1 MGGGAARRIFLLAA
15 LCVASCD
22 LSGVYD
28 EAAQKASQK
37 AAQMRGDF
45 SSEQDPEKRRILEKL
60 RAKGMSFGSQSNMDI
75 EQLRDLEGAVGAM
88 SGRFRT
94 PGDGAGADEEKEE
107 L

>member
-75 EQLRDLEGAVGAM
+75 EQARGHFSLPPCDVTAPSCM
-88 SGRFRT
+88 
-94 PGDGAGADEEKEE
+94 
-107 L
+107 